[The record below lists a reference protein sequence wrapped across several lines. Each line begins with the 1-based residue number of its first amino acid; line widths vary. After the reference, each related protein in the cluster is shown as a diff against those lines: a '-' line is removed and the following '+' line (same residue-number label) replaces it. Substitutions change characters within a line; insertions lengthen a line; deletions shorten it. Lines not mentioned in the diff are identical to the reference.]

1 MYPYLRLARVLFSS
15 KFKSK
20 LNFYSRDSDCI
31 PMMVLPQDI
40 DPFMELN
47 NGRYVTL
54 LDLGRY
60 GYGTRVNINTFL
72 KKQKWSLTITGTYNE
87 YRYRLRLFQR
97 FKLKTKI
104 IGYDENWFYF
114 FQKICWMP
122 LLQAFHPKIQFL
134 IYCFFHP

>member
-1 MYPYLRLARVLFSS
+1 MYPYLRLARVLVRN

-60 GYGTRVNINTFL
+60 GYGTRVNINAFL
-72 KKQKWSLTITGTYNE
+72 KSKNGL
-87 YRYRLRLFQR
+87 
-97 FKLKTKI
+97 
-104 IGYDENWFYF
+104 
-114 FQKICWMP
+114 
-122 LLQAFHPKIQFL
+122 
-134 IYCFFHP
+134 